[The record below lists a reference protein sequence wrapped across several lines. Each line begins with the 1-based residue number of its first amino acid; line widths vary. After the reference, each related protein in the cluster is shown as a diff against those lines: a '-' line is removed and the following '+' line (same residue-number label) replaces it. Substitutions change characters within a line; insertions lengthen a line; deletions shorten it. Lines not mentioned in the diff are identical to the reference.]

1 MYMPTPLS
9 EMNAAELDRYVI
21 ELCDSIKAAIE
32 ARGVTVGS
40 AAVAEYGGLIRQ
52 IVGFLEAKTVSPSTS
67 QQIIEAS
74 QNYDGLSSV
83 TIEAVDASID
93 ENIQSQNIK
102 SGVTILG
109 VEGTYVP
116 PAPSLQNKSV
126 IPTTSAQEISC
137 DSQFDGL
144 GVVNVAGV
152 TSSIDPNITEGNIK
166 KDVNILGVVGS
177 FEGGGGTIQLQDKTV
192 TPTVS
197 AQEIS
202 ADSGYDGLGVVNV
215 AGVTSSIDP
224 NITSGN
230 IRDGVTILGVEGSFG
245 GGGGTIQLQDKSVTP
260 SSSQQ
265 VITADSPYDGL
276 RQVTVGAISLQS
288 KNVVLSSSSQTIT
301 PDNGYTGLD
310 QVNVPAVVLEPKSVT
325 PSTSQQVINKSAAYD
340 GIGTVTV
347 GAVDASID
355 SSIQSQNIKAG
366 ITILGVVGSYSGGGG
381 SASQYIN
388 THPTKLTY
396 AYSENSLAQ
405 NDLWNL
411 GSIPELDTSAVT
423 EMTNCFRSNKHVTI
437 LDLSTWSFAS
447 CRNTAYM
454 FAACSN
460 LTKVIFP
467 VNTPLKELQNMFN
480 NCPSLEEIA
489 GSLDLSQTNALS
501 TNATFTDCTSLKKIQ
516 ISNFSG
522 NANVTID
529 FSASTVFDAAY
540 LLNSLPAYT
549 GSYKKTIKVNSAV
562 ISQQLIDDYAAK
574 GYTLTS

>member
-1 MYMPTPLS
+1 MPTPLS

-67 QQIIEAS
+67 QQVIEAS

-102 SGVTILG
+102 DGVTILG

-126 IPTTSAQEISC
+126 TPTTS
-137 DSQFDGL
+137 
-144 GVVNVAGV
+144 V
-152 TSSIDPNITEGNIK
+152 
-166 KDVNILGVVGS
+166 
-177 FEGGGGTIQLQDKTV
+177 
-192 TPTVS
+192 
-197 AQEIS
+197 QEIS

-224 NITSGN
+224 NIVSGN
-230 IRDGVTILGVEGSFG
+230 IKKDVEILGVTGTLEGASPTLQNKSVTPTTSEQEISADSGYDGLGVVSVAGVTSSIDPNIVSGNIKKDVNILGVTGTFE
-245 GGGGTIQLQDKSVTP
+245 GGGTIQLQDKTVTP

-276 RQVTVGAISLQS
+276 RQVTVGAVSLQS
-288 KNVVLSSSSQTIT
+288 KSVVLSSSSQTIT
-301 PDNGYTGLD
+301 PDSGYTGLD

-325 PSTSQQVINKSAAYD
+325 PSTSQQVINKSAGYD
-340 GIGTVTV
+340 GIGQVTV

-366 ITILGVVGSYSGGGG
+366 ITILGVVGSYTGGGGG

-388 THPTKLTY
+388 THPTKLEY
-396 AYSENSLAQ
+396 AYSKAGLAK

-411 GSIPELDTSAVT
+411 GSVPELDTSAVT
-423 EMTNCFRSNKHVTI
+423 TMSNCFSYNNQVTI
-437 LDLSTWSFAS
+437 LDLSTWSFVS
-447 CRNTAYM
+447 CTDTSYM
-454 FAACSN
+454 FSECRN
-460 LTKVIFP
+460 LTKVTFP
-467 VNTPLKELQNMFN
+467 VNTPLKNIQTMFN
-480 NCPSLEEIA
+480 NCTSLEEIA
-489 GSLDLSQTNALS
+489 GSLNLSQCRIINAW
-501 TNATFTDCTSLKKIQ
+501 NNIFANCTSLKKIQ
-516 ISNFSG
+516 ISDFSYDG
-522 NANVTID
+522 DQTLN
-529 FSASTVFDAAY
+529 FSASTVFDAEY

-549 GSYKKTIKVNSAV
+549 GSRTKTIQVNSAV

>member
-1 MYMPTPLS
+1 MPNTPIS
-9 EMNAAELDRYVI
+9 EMNAKQLDVYVI
-21 ELCDSIKAAIE
+21 TMLNQIKAAIE
-32 ARGVTVGS
+32 NKGVTVGG
-40 AAVAEYGGLIRQ
+40 AAVSEYSRLIGE
-52 IVGFLEAKTVSPSTS
+52 IIGFLEDKSVSPSTS
-67 QQIIEAS
+67 QQVIEAS
-74 QNYDGLSSV
+74 QGYDGLSSV
-83 TIEAVDASID
+83 TIDAVDASID

-102 SGVTILG
+102 DGVTILG

-126 IPTTSAQEISC
+126 TPTTSAQEISA
-137 DSQFDGL
+137 DSNYDGL
-144 GVVNVAGV
+144 GVVSVAGV
-152 TSSIDPNITEGNIK
+152 TSSIDPNITSGNIK
-166 KDVNILGVVGS
+166 KDVEILGVTGT

-202 ADSGYDGLGVVNV
+202 ADSGYDGLGVVSV

-224 NITSGN
+224 NIVSGN
-230 IRDGVTILGVEGSFG
+230 IKKDVNILGVVGSFEGS
-245 GGGGTIQLQDKSVTP
+245 GTIQLQDKTVTP

-276 RQVTVGAISLQS
+276 RQVTVGAVSLQS
-288 KNVVLSSSSQTIT
+288 KSVVLSSSSQTIT
-301 PDNGYTGLD
+301 PDSGYTGLD
-310 QVNVPAVVLEPKSVT
+310 QVNVPAVVLESKSVT
-325 PSTSQQVINKSAAYD
+325 PSTSQQVINKGAGYD

-366 ITILGVVGSYSGGGG
+366 ITILGVVGSYTGGGGG
-381 SASQYIN
+381 SPSQYIN

-423 EMTNCFRSNKHVTI
+423 DMNNCFRSNKHVTI
-437 LDLSTWSFAS
+437 LDLSTWSFVS
-447 CRNTAYM
+447 CTDTTYM

-460 LTKVIFP
+460 LTKVTFP
-467 VNTPLKELQNMFN
+467 VNTPLRSMQNMFN
-480 NCPSLEEIA
+480 NCTSLEEIA
-489 GSLDLSQTNALS
+489 GSLDLRLTNALS
-501 TNATFTDCTSLKKIQ
+501 FSSTFYGCTSLKKIQ
-516 ISNFSG
+516 ISNFSS
-522 NANVTID
+522 NSNQTLD
-529 FSASTVFDAAY
+529 FSASTVFDVAY

-549 GSYKKTIKVNSAV
+549 GSYTKTIKVNSAV

>member
-32 ARGVTVGS
+32 SRGVTVGN

-52 IVGFLEAKTVSPSTS
+52 IIGLLESKVVSPSTS

-74 QNYDGLSSV
+74 QQYDGLSSV

-102 SGVTILG
+102 DGVTILG

-126 IPTTSAQEISC
+126 TPTT
-137 DSQFDGL
+137 
-144 GVVNVAGV
+144 
-152 TSSIDPNITEGNIK
+152 
-166 KDVNILGVVGS
+166 
-177 FEGGGGTIQLQDKTV
+177 
-192 TPTVS
+192 S

-202 ADSGYDGLGVVNV
+202 ADSGYDGLGVVSV
-215 AGVTSSIDP
+215 AGVTSSIDQ
-224 NITSGN
+224 NIASGN
-230 IRDGVTILGVEGSFG
+230 IKKDIEILGVTGTFEGASPTLQSKTVSPS
-245 GGGGTIQLQDKSVTP
+245 GTTFTVYPDSQYDALSSVTVNGVTLQDKSVVLSSSQQVITCDSGYTGLNEVTIP
-260 SSSQQ
+260 AIQLQNKSVTLGSSQQ
-265 VITADSPYDGL
+265 VITADSQYDGL
-276 RQVTVGAISLQS
+276 GQVTVPAVALQS
-288 KNVVLSSSSQTIT
+288 KSVVLSSSSQTIT
-301 PDNGYTGLD
+301 PDSGYTGLD

-325 PSTSQQVINKSAAYD
+325 PSTSQQVINKSAGYD

-347 GAVDASID
+347 GAVDDSID
-355 SSIQSQNIKAG
+355 ANIKSQNIKDG
-366 ITILGVVGSYSGGGG
+366 VIILGVTGSYTGGGVSP
-381 SASQYIN
+381 SAYIN
-388 THPTKLTY
+388 THPTKLEY
-396 AYSENSLAQ
+396 AYSENSSAQ

-423 EMTNCFRSNKHVTI
+423 TMSNCFRSNSQVTV
-437 LDLSTWSFAS
+437 LDISTWSFAS
-447 CRNTAYM
+447 CTSTTYM
-454 FAACSN
+454 FAACGN
-460 LTKVIFP
+460 LTKVTFP
-467 VNTPLKELQNMFN
+467 VNTPLKNISNMFN
-480 NCPSLEEIA
+480 NCASLEEIA
-489 GSLDLSQTNALS
+489 GSLNLSQC
-501 TNATFTDCTSLKKIQ
+501 NATALNNAFVNCTSLKKIQ
-516 ISNFSG
+516 ISDFSF
-522 NANVTID
+522 NANQTLD

-549 GSYKKTIKVNSAV
+549 GSRTKTIKVNSAV

>member
-52 IVGFLEAKTVSPSTS
+52 IVGFLESKTVSPSIS
-67 QQIIEAS
+67 QQVIEAS
-74 QNYDGLSSV
+74 QGYDGLSSV
-83 TIEAVDASID
+83 TIDAVDASID

-102 SGVTILG
+102 DGVTILG

-126 IPTTSAQEISC
+126 TPTTSVQEISC

-144 GVVNVAGV
+144 GVVSVAGV
-152 TSSIDPNITEGNIK
+152 TSSIDQNIISGNIK
-166 KDVNILGVVGS
+166 KDVEILGVT
-177 FEGGGGTIQLQDKTV
+177 GTFDGASPTLQNKSV
-192 TPTVS
+192 TPTTS

-202 ADSGYDGLGVVNV
+202 ADSGYDGLGVVSV

-224 NITSGN
+224 NIVSGN
-230 IRDGVTILGVEGSFG
+230 IKKDVNILGVTGTFEGS
-245 GGGGTIQLQDKSVTP
+245 GTIQLQDKTVTP

-276 RQVTVGAISLQS
+276 RQVTVGAVSLQS
-288 KNVVLSSSSQTIT
+288 KSVVLSSSSQTIT
-301 PDNGYTGLD
+301 PDSGYTGLS
-310 QVNVPAVVLEPKSVT
+310 QVDVPAVVLEPKSVI
-325 PSTSQQVINKSAAYD
+325 PSTSQQVINKSAGYD

-381 SASQYIN
+381 GSASQYIN

-396 AYSENSLAQ
+396 AYSENSIAQ

-423 EMTNCFRSNKHVTI
+423 DMNNCFRSNKHVTI
-437 LDLSTWSFAS
+437 LDLSTWSFAR
-447 CRNTAYM
+447 CTNTQYM

-460 LTKVIFP
+460 LTKVTFP

-480 NCPSLEEIA
+480 NCTSLEEIA
-489 GSLDLSQTNALS
+489 GSLDLSLTNALS
-501 TNATFTDCTSLKKIQ
+501 FSSTFYGCTSLKKIQ
-516 ISNFSG
+516 ISNFSS
-522 NANVTID
+522 NSNQTLD
-529 FSASTVFDAAY
+529 FSASTVFDVAY

-549 GSYKKTIKVNSAV
+549 GSYTKTIKVNSAV

>member
-1 MYMPTPLS
+1 MPTPLS

-32 ARGVTVGS
+32 ARGVTVGG

-52 IVGFLEAKTVSPSTS
+52 IVGFLESKSVSPSTS
-67 QQIIEAS
+67 QQVIVPS

-102 SGVTILG
+102 DGVTILG

-126 IPTTSAQEISC
+126 TPTTS
-137 DSQFDGL
+137 
-144 GVVNVAGV
+144 V
-152 TSSIDPNITEGNIK
+152 
-166 KDVNILGVVGS
+166 
-177 FEGGGGTIQLQDKTV
+177 
-192 TPTVS
+192 
-197 AQEIS
+197 QEIS
-202 ADSGYDGLGVVNV
+202 ADSGYDGLGVVSV
-215 AGVTSSIDP
+215 AGVTSSIDQ
-224 NITSGN
+224 NITEGN
-230 IRDGVTILGVEGSFG
+230 IKKNVAILGVVGTFEGASP
-245 GGGGTIQLQDKSVTP
+245 TLQDKSVTP

-276 RQVTVGAISLQS
+276 GQVTVGAVSLQS
-288 KNVVLSSSSQTIT
+288 KSVVLSSSQQVITCDSGYTGLNEVTIPAIQLQNKSVTLGSSQQVITADSGYDGLGQVTVPAVAMQSKSVVLSSSSQTIT
-301 PDNGYTGLD
+301 PDSGYTGLD
-310 QVNVPAVVLEPKSVT
+310 QVNVPAVVLEPKSIT
-325 PSTSQQVINKSAAYD
+325 PSTLQQVINKSAGYD

-366 ITILGVVGSYSGGGG
+366 ITILGVTGSYTGGGGG
-381 SASQYIN
+381 SASQYVN
-388 THPTKLTY
+388 THPTKLVY
-396 AYSENSLAQ
+396 AYSENSSAQ

-423 EMTNCFRSNKHVTI
+423 TMNNCFRSNKHVTI

-447 CRNTAYM
+447 CTDTDYM

-460 LTKVIFP
+460 LTKVTFP
-467 VNTPLKELQNMFN
+467 VNTPLKSIQYMFN
-480 NCPSLEEIA
+480 NCTSLEEIA
-489 GSLDLSQTNALS
+489 GSLDLSQCSVLNVQAS
-501 TNATFTDCTSLKKIQ
+501 IFYSCTSLKKIQ
-516 ISNFSG
+516 ISDFSYSISQ
-522 NANVTID
+522 TLD

-549 GSYKKTIKVNSAV
+549 GSYTKTIKVNSAV

-574 GYTLTS
+574 GYTLTT